1 MSGLHTNAAGSQ
13 VSGTMKRADANGPT
27 VGGFARLDPQS
38 LTDRIYTQ
46 FSERLMRGE
55 LKPHQRLRIRD
66 LAQELGTS
74 ETPVREAVFQLVRE
88 NALELKPRH
97 YVRVRK
103 LSLSEYME
111 IRDIRLKLEPM
122 AAQRALPH
130 IDAAAIEELARLHD
144 ELVAAEANKEFDRA
158 IQANFDFHFGLY
170 RRSQMP
176 GLIRILESLWIQVG
190 PLLNFLYPYGHPTYD
205 GLHQHVHVLNALRRR
220 GETELVEAVRND
232 LIEGGRKFI
241 SHLYELEMK
250 VRADGR
256 QGSV

>member
-1 MSGLHTNAAGSQ
+1 
-13 VSGTMKRADANGPT
+13 MKRADPDEPAISG
-27 VGGFARLDPQS
+27 GGFARLDPQS

-66 LAQELGTS
+66 MAQELGTS
-74 ETPVREAVFQLVRE
+74 ETPVREAVFQLVRD

-103 LSLSEYME
+103 LSVSEYME

-130 IDAAAIEELARLHD
+130 IDAAAVEELAGFHD
-144 ELVAAEANKEFDRA
+144 ELVSAEASQEFDRA

-170 RRSQMP
+170 RRSQMR
-176 GLIRILESLWIQVG
+176 GLIRILESLWVQIG
-190 PLLNFLYPYGHPTYD
+190 PLLNFLYPYGHPTYA

-220 GETELVEAVRND
+220 DETELAEAVRND

-241 SHLYELEMK
+241 SHLEELE
-250 VRADGR
+250 AQA
-256 QGSV
+256 QG